1 MRDGR
6 FIKASI
12 HNHNPVGMQGFA
24 FNIRRPV
31 FQDRRVRQAISL
43 LFDFEWSN
51 KQLFFSSYKRT
62 NSYFENS
69 EMAAHQL
76 PSEAELKDPR
86 TAARQDSR
94 PEAFDQISRSPVSLT
109 AAG

>member
-1 MRDGR
+1 GYESPALRDGR

-69 EMAAHQL
+69 EMA
-76 PSEAELKDPR
+76 
-86 TAARQDSR
+86 
-94 PEAFDQISRSPVSLT
+94 
-109 AAG
+109 